1 MVDSLLHRLIHA
13 GVIVICR
20 KIYGQPLLQLANAL
34 YRGGIR
40 QMEITFDQSDP
51 EHLSRTTE
59 AIKTLC
65 TAFPDMDIGAGT
77 VLNREQAKAAAEAG
91 ARFLVSPHGSP
102 DLIRFTREQGL
113 ISIPG
118 AMTPSE
124 VTAAFEAGG
133 NLIKLF
139 PAGYLG
145 SRYVRDLTAPL
156 SHIPLLATA
165 GINENNFADFLQAGC
180 CGAGIS
186 SVLTDPAAIAAED
199 WDLLTARAKH
209 LLDIYHTHKG

>member
-1 MVDSLLHRLIHA
+1 MVDSLLHRLLHA

-77 VLNREQAKAAAEAG
+77 VLNREQAKEIKDRAEFGGLGLPYLMNRA
-91 ARFLVSPHGSP
+91 LVEGGE
-102 DLIRFTREQGL
+102 TR
-113 ISIPG
+113 
-118 AMTPSE
+118 
-124 VTAAFEAGG
+124 V
-133 NLIKLF
+133 
-139 PAGYLG
+139 
-145 SRYVRDLTAPL
+145 
-156 SHIPLLATA
+156 
-165 GINENNFADFLQAGC
+165 
-180 CGAGIS
+180 
-186 SVLTDPAAIAAED
+186 
-199 WDLLTARAKH
+199 
-209 LLDIYHTHKG
+209 